1 MFVETKRDERIIV
14 FIDGSNLYHIIKA
27 LFPHKKQFDFNFEK
41 LLNFIIDKRNFVR
54 LYYYNAPLDR
64 RKDEESYM
72 KQQRFFDKIRRIPK
86 CNFVLCRMQ
95 KRRINGKTIYEV
107 KEDDIR
113 LAVDMVK
120 LAYNNAYDTAI
131 LISSD
136 GDFVPA
142 IQAVKEIGKNVEN
155 IGFENRVSYH
165 LQQSSD
171 KFIMLKKKEVEA
183 FFDEANKDKSSS
195 AIRR

>member
-1 MFVETKRDERIIV
+1 MFIVMVNEKTERIIV
-14 FIDGSNLYHIIKA
+14 FIDGSNVYHIVKA
-27 LFPHKKQFDFNFEK
+27 LLPDKKQFDFSFERLLIHILGNRK
-41 LLNFIIDKRNFVR
+41 LVR
-54 LYYYNAPLDR
+54 FYYYNAPLDR
-64 RKDEESYM
+64 RKDEKSYM
-72 KQQRFFDKIRRIPK
+72 KQQRFFDKIRKMPK
-86 CNFVLCRMQ
+86 CKFVLCRMQ
-95 KRRINGKTIYEV
+95 KRKVDGKIIYEV

-131 LISSD
+131 LVSSD

-165 LQQSSD
+165 LQQESD
-171 KFIMLKKKEVEA
+171 KFVKLTNKEVEE
-183 FFDEANKDKSSS
+183 FFD
-195 AIRR
+195 

>member
-1 MFVETKRDERIIV
+1 MADKTNEKEERIIV
-14 FIDGSNLYHIIKA
+14 FIDGSNVYHIVKT
-27 LFPHKKQFDFNFEK
+27 LLPDKKQFDFNFEK
-41 LLNFIIDKRNFVR
+41 MINLIIGKRKLVR
-54 LYYYNAPLDR
+54 FYYYNAPLDR
-64 RKDEESYM
+64 NKNEENYI
-72 KQQRFFDKIRRIPK
+72 KQQRFFDKIRKIQK

-95 KRRINGKTIYEV
+95 KRKINSKIIYEV

-155 IGFENRVSYH
+155 VGFENRFSYH
-165 LQQSSD
+165 LQQEAD
-171 KFIMLKKKEVEA
+171 RFVKLKKEVIES
-183 FFDEANKDKSSS
+183 FFD
-195 AIRR
+195 